1 MSRNVRNRSQ
11 PLMRATAARPLVD
24 FIADSVGMTAEIM
37 GQIGIDPAI
46 ASDPYALIPLAQ
58 YVEHFERA
66 AHVLG
71 NPSIGLQ
78 VAMRLR
84 PADLGPVGVLFS
96 ISPSIWSGL
105 SRLADN
111 GAILQDGT
119 HSSLFEVGGDLV
131 WTYRLADSTIWPRRQ
146 DSEFSLAAVCQLIRQ
161 SFLPGWQPIEVH
173 LEHGEQSEHALL
185 QKLFRAPV
193 LYHQS
198 ANRLI
203 MSRETALRRHRSE
216 DTGMVGILTRHIA
229 DLGQQHHQEA
239 TLVDRARRIVSL
251 TLGQR
256 PVTLDSV
263 AAELRMS
270 ARSLQRY
277 LAEEGTSLR
286 ALVQEHRVEMAKT
299 LLEKTDMPLSQIALT
314 LGYADG
320 TVFWRA
326 YRNWTGQEPS
336 ASRRP
341 EDGTPG
347 LQHDV

>member
-1 MSRNVRNRSQ
+1 
-11 PLMRATAARPLVD
+11 
-24 FIADSVGMTAEIM
+24 M
-37 GQIGIDPAI
+37 GRIGIDPNI

-66 AHVLG
+66 AAVLA
-71 NPSIGLQ
+71 NPNLGLQ

-96 ISPSIWSGL
+96 ISPSIRTGL
-105 SRLADN
+105 ARLAED

-119 HSSLFEVGGDLV
+119 HCSLFEVGGDLV
-131 WTYRLADSTIWPRRQ
+131 WTYRLSDSTIWPRRQ
-146 DSEFSLAAVCQLIRQ
+146 DAEFSLAAVCQLIRQ
-161 SFLPGWQPIEVH
+161 SFSPTWHPIEVH
-173 LEHGEQSEHALL
+173 LEHGEVKEPSML

-193 LYHQS
+193 LFHQS

-203 MSRETALRRHRSE
+203 MSRDEAMIRHRPE
-216 DTGMVGILTRHIA
+216 DAGLVAILARHIA
-229 DLGQQHHQEA
+229 DLGAQHRHA
-239 TLVDRARRIVSL
+239 PTLVDRVRRIVSL

-277 LAEEGTSLR
+277 LSEEGTSLR
-286 ALVQEHRVEMAKT
+286 ALVQEHRVETAQM
-299 LLEKTDMPLSQIALT
+299 LLERTDMPLSQVALT

-326 YRNWTGQEPS
+326 YRSWTGQEPS
-336 ASRRP
+336 AIRRP
-341 EDGTPG
+341 MSA
-347 LQHDV
+347 

>member
-1 MSRNVRNRSQ
+1 
-11 PLMRATAARPLVD
+11 
-24 FIADSVGMTAEIM
+24 M
-37 GQIGIDPAI
+37 GRIGIDPNI

-66 AHVLG
+66 ATVLA
-71 NPSIGLQ
+71 NPNLGLQ

-96 ISPSIWSGL
+96 ISPSIRTGL
-105 SRLADN
+105 ARLAED

-119 HSSLFEVGGDLV
+119 HCSLFEVGGDLV
-131 WTYRLADSTIWPRRQ
+131 WTYRLSDSTIWPRRQ
-146 DSEFSLAAVCQLIRQ
+146 DAEFSLAAVCQLIRQ
-161 SFLPGWQPIEVH
+161 SFSPTWHPIEVH
-173 LEHGEQSEHALL
+173 LEHGEVKEPSML

-193 LYHQS
+193 LFHQS
-198 ANRLI
+198 ANRLV
-203 MSRETALRRHRSE
+203 MSRDEAMIRHRPE
-216 DTGMVGILTRHIA
+216 DAGLVAILARHIA
-229 DLGQQHHQEA
+229 DLGAQHHHA
-239 TLVDRARRIVSL
+239 PTLVDRVRRIVSL

-277 LAEEGTSLR
+277 LSEEGTSLR
-286 ALVQEHRVEMAKT
+286 ALVQEHRVETAQM
-299 LLEKTDMPLSQIALT
+299 LLERTDMPLSQVALT

-326 YRNWTGQEPS
+326 YRSWTGQEPS
-336 ASRRP
+336 AIRRP
-341 EDGTPG
+341 MSA
-347 LQHDV
+347 

>member
-1 MSRNVRNRSQ
+1 MARIALNRPQ
-11 PLMRATAARPLVD
+11 PLLRATAARPLVD
-24 FIADSVGMTAEIM
+24 FIADSVGASAAIM
-37 GQIGIDPAI
+37 GQIGIDPNI

-66 AHVLG
+66 ALVLG
-71 NPSIGLQ
+71 NPNLGLQ

-96 ISPSIWSGL
+96 ISPSIRVGMTRL
-105 SRLADN
+105 SEDA
-111 GAILQDGT
+111 AILQDGT

-146 DSEFSLAAVCQLIRQ
+146 DAEFSLASVCQLIRQ
-161 SFLPGWQPIEVH
+161 SFSSGWAPIEVH
-173 LEHGEQSEHALL
+173 LEHGEMAEPSLL
-185 QKLFRAPV
+185 QKVFRAPV
-193 LYHQS
+193 LFHQS

-203 MSRETALRRHRSE
+203 MSRDDAMRRHRPE
-216 DTGMVGILTRHIA
+216 DAGLAAILTRHIA
-229 DLGQQHHQEA
+229 DLARQHHHEPS
-239 TLVDRARRIVSL
+239 LVDRVRRIISL

-263 AAELRMS
+263 AEELRMS
-270 ARSLQRY
+270 PRSLQRF
-277 LAEEGTSLR
+277 LSEEGSSLR
-286 ALVQEHRVEMAKT
+286 ALVQEHRIETARM
-299 LLEKTDMPLSQIALT
+299 LLEKTDMPLSQVALA

-326 YRNWTGQEPS
+326 YRSWTGQEPS

-341 EDGTPG
+341 GG
-347 LQHDV
+347 V